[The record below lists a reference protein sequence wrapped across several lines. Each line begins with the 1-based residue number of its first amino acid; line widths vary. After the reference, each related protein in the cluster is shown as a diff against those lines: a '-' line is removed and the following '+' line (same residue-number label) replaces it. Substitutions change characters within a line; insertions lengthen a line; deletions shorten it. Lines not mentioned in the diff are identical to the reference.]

1 MSYSRPPPNV
11 GDLISLKVDN
21 LTDRISRRTLRRI
34 FERYGPVG
42 DVYIPRD
49 RFTLESR
56 GFAFVRFYDKHHAEE
71 AMDALDG
78 VMLDGRE
85 LWVQMARHGRLLDFH
100 QGRRQK
106 TPPQG
111 QERQSHSLRLR
122 RCRRSSTRSRSPCQ
136 ARSRFSRSKSPSRSC
151 DSSPSSSESRSF
163 SATTSRFLL
172 NVKVFNKRKEKFA
185 LPKRKEIGKSSE
197 RAGFPRLC

>member
-34 FERYGPVG
+34 FERYRPVG

-49 RFTLESR
+49 RLTLESR
-56 GFAFVRFYDKHHAEE
+56 SFAFVRFYDKHHAEE

-100 QGRRQK
+100 QGRRQE

-111 QERQSHSLRLR
+111 
-122 RCRRSSTRSRSPCQ
+122 Q

-151 DSSPSSSESRSF
+151 DSSPSSPESRSF
-163 SATTSRFLL
+163 SATTSSTGPEDNQKNPSRFPEEEGA
-172 NVKVFNKRKEKFA
+172 V
-185 LPKRKEIGKSSE
+185 SY
-197 RAGFPRLC
+197 